1 MVQARMDA
9 LIPTVVEPSERGER
23 AFDIYSRL
31 LRERIVFLGT
41 PIDDNVANLIVA
53 QLLFLQAEDPDREIA
68 MYINSPGGSTTAMFG
83 IYDTMQFLHAPVAT
97 YCVGQAASA
106 GAFLLATGAAGRR
119 YALPNSRVLLHQ
131 PHGGMEGQSADLEI
145 HAREIVRMRRRADE
159 ILAEHTGQS
168 VETDQRRHR
177 PRLHPDRR
185 GSEGLRR
192 RGRGRDRAAARG
204 TGRRAAG
211 VGRGRRSARG
221 SVAGDTRGRAGAHH
235 RGPSLTTARFP
246 STAWAS
252 SSCVGTWSPEIFRPI
267 FIAFLSPRRWSK
279 AT

>member
-83 IYDTMQFLHAPVAT
+83 IYDTMQFLHAP
-97 YCVGQAASA
+97 GGHLLRGSGRERRRIPA
-106 GAFLLATGAAGRR
+106 GDGGGGAALRPAELARAAAPTARR
-119 YALPNSRVLLHQ
+119 DGGPVGGPGDPRSRDR
-131 PHGGMEGQSADLEI
+131 A
-145 HAREIVRMRRRADE
+145 HAPPRRRDPGRAHRPVGRE
-159 ILAEHTGQS
+159 
-168 VETDQRRHR
+168 DQRRHR

-192 RGRGRDRAAARG
+192 RGRGRDRAATRG
-204 TGRRAAG
+204 TGRRAAR
-211 VGRGRRSARG
+211 VGRGRHSPRG
-221 SVAGDTRGRAGAHH
+221 SPCPPMPEGEQAPIIADRA
-235 RGPSLTTARFP
+235 
-246 STAWAS
+246 
-252 SSCVGTWSPEIFRPI
+252 
-267 FIAFLSPRRWSK
+267 
-279 AT
+279 